1 VAHPPTNNYQGISMA
16 GMRWTRIVVAA
27 SLAGLAACGGG
38 EKAPPPASGG
48 SAAAASGGELTA
60 FQVENGIGPI
70 TEAITLGPVNQAQAD
85 EGKALFD
92 SRCSAC
98 HKLGERYV
106 GPPLGGILDKVT
118 PAFAMN
124 MILNPVEMYT
134 RHPAVKQLL
143 GEYMTQMPDLGLTQ
157 EQARAV
163 VEYLRTTPPP
173 APAE

>member
-1 VAHPPTNNYQGISMA
+1 MA
-16 GMRWTRIVVAA
+16 GLHWNRFLITA
-27 SLAGLAACGGG
+27 SLVGLAACGGG
-38 EKAPPPASGG
+38 EKAPPPSDAAP
-48 SAAAASGGELTA
+48 AAAAGSDLTP
-60 FQVENGIGPI
+60 FQLENGIGPI
-70 TEAITLGPVNQAQAD
+70 TEAITLGPVNEEQAE
-85 EGKALFD
+85 EGKTQFEAK
-92 SRCSAC
+92 CSAC

-106 GPPLGGILDKVT
+106 GPPLGGIREKVT

-143 GEYMTQMPDLGLTQ
+143 GEYMTQMPALGLTQ

-173 APAE
+173 APAQ